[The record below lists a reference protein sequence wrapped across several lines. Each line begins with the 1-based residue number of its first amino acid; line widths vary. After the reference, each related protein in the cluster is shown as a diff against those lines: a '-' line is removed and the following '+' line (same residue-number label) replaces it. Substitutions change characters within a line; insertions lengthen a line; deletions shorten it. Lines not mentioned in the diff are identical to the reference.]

1 VVPDFTGG
9 WLNTF
14 RIGRFDVSA
23 MIDFQ
28 SGGQFF
34 SWTKMLSV
42 KSGQA
47 EETAAINDKGKNVR
61 DPLAD
66 GGGVKV
72 NGISSVTGAEVTAYV
87 DAKSYY
93 RTVLGTSVY
102 EEWLYDASYIKMREL
117 RVGYTFTREAHK
129 KMPFNSI
136 NVALIARN
144 PFMIYQQAPKGLDP
158 SELSTGRSSISW
170 LETGQLATTRS
181 FGINLNISL

>member
-1 VVPDFTGG
+1 
-9 WLNTF
+9 
-14 RIGRFDVSA
+14 
-23 MIDFQ
+23 M
-28 SGGQFF
+28 
-34 SWTKMLSV
+34 
-42 KSGQA
+42 
-47 EETAAINDKGKNVR
+47 R

-72 NGISSVTGAEVTAYV
+72 NGISSVTGEEVTAYV

-117 RVGYTFTREAHK
+117 RVGYTFSREVHR